1 MAESRLYVGNLPYT
15 TSEEDLRRL
24 FSQAGT
30 VESVTMPTERETG
43 RPRGFAFVQMGN
55 DDEAERATNTFNGYM
70 LDGRSLRVN
79 VAKEREMG
87 RGRGSYGG
95 GGGYGGRG

>member
-1 MAESRLYVGNLPYT
+1 MAESRLYIGNLPYT

-24 FSQAGT
+24 FSQAGS

-43 RPRGFAFVQMGN
+43 RPRGFAFVQMAN
-55 DDEAERATNTFNGYM
+55 DEEADRATNMFNGYM

-87 RGRGSYGG
+87 RGRGGYP
-95 GGGYGGRG
+95 GGYGGHS